1 MSLLLMM
8 GGSDTPN
15 TRSLFANNEAG
26 LALDVGDRYGAS
38 ESKRTWRRNLL
49 TYSEGT
55 VAQLGVSS
63 NVTDAAST
71 ISGFANSIAFA
82 DNASQRFAYKVLGL
96 TVGQTHTFSVYMQM
110 DDASIPVPGATTGT
124 GDFSLIV
131 NSSIQ
136 SSVSVQLISGSLYRV
151 SASVAGTTTAGTNF
165 GIIKYTG
172 QSNKTFRVTGYQLEQ
187 SSTPT
192 EYQPITDFNTE
203 FKAAYPTHSLYQDS
217 NGVTPAVSPGD
228 PVGLILDTAR
238 GGLDNL
244 GPELVTT
251 SVPATVLNGTPFLS
265 GASVVAGKAYKVTY
279 SVTENAGSVS
289 ASFRVGLSANFIS
302 GHTIAAGYT
311 GTRTVYLIAT
321 APGALNLYSDAA
333 GTDLD
338 LSSISV
344 REIPG
349 NHAYQTTSGSRP
361 ALART
366 PDGGRRNLLLYSE
379 DISNVIWV
387 GYQVTKSSTGFLETA
402 ATDEHAV
409 SQTLSSGDG
418 SVAFTITAE
427 LKGVGGRT
435 WCRVRSRNTGFS
447 ATAGGYFELSGAGS
461 VGNTANTNASSVS
474 RTITSIADGWYRIVI
489 SGITHNAGHTSG
501 IGVSITSA
509 GGNGTASFTGDITQG
524 LSIRNVQIE
533 TGSSATAYQK
543 VGLTSDVTE
552 SGKRDC
558 WGLLFDGSDDSLQTA
573 SVDFS
578 ATDKTTVMAGVRRQ
592 SNAAIGILF
601 EMSTNVGSN
610 NGVLV
615 AYTPNDTLEDKILF
629 ASKGTTSR
637 FVESNSLGTPS
648 TFIFAGTSDISGD
661 LVGLRVNG
669 VGLTSNTS
677 DQGSGNYGNY
687 PIYIG
692 SRGGSSFR
700 FNGIIYTLIIR
711 GATTPTGT
719 IADFEKNLLRLR
731 AGLGPF

>member
-1 MSLLLMM
+1 MSLLLLM
-8 GGSDTPN
+8 GDSTPSIG
-15 TRSLFANNEAG
+15 SLFANNEAG

-289 ASFRVGLSANFIS
+289 ASFRVGLSASFVS

-366 PDGGRRNLLLYSE
+366 PDGGRRNLLAYSE
-379 DISNVIWV
+379 ATTGATSGSPGTAPSGWSATSPVGTVATSVSSNGLRVTISTG
-387 GYQVTKSSTGFLETA
+387 GYSLFQTISVAANTTYCFSCICDVDTATAIHQMFEFIAFPAGATVTKFQDGVALSAFQ
-402 ATDEHAV
+402 AV
-409 SQTLSSGDG
+409 SVRNNTKL
-418 SVAFTITAE
+418 E
-427 LKGVGGRT
+427 LVLAVG
-435 WCRVRSRNTGFS
+435 
-447 ATAGGYFELSGAGS
+447 ATAGTVQCRFGG
-461 VGNTANTNASSVS
+461 
-474 RTITSIADGWYRIVI
+474 
-489 SGITHNAGHTSG
+489 GI
-501 IGVSITSA
+501 
-509 GGNGTASFTGDITQG
+509 
-524 LSIRNVQIE
+524 NVQNDNMDVTFRQFQFE
-533 TGSSATAYQK
+533 VGSTRTAYQK

-578 ATDKTTVMAGVRRQ
+578 ATDKMTVMAGVRKNSDASRGIVAELGTGNGRFVLEAPDFSVTSVYRFSSVGTAAGNAVASGFAAPITTVITGQ
-592 SNAAIGILF
+592 GDIGGDVTQIRANGAIAQTDSTDQGTGNYANAAISIGQRI
-601 EMSTNVGSN
+601 
-610 NGVLV
+610 
-615 AYTPNDTLEDKILF
+615 
-629 ASKGTTSR
+629 
-637 FVESNSLGTPS
+637 
-648 TFIFAGTSDISGD
+648 
-661 LVGLRVNG
+661 
-669 VGLTSNTS
+669 
-677 DQGSGNYGNY
+677 GN
-687 PIYIG
+687 
-692 SRGGSSFR
+692 SFR
-700 FNGIIYTLIIR
+700 FNGLIYTLIVR